1 MLNKATGVCF
11 LMVMLIFSACTNVKG
26 PVQTKVPSMTD
37 TPTPIVKETVKPQ
50 LNTPKVVTV
59 PDQTANVSS
68 LSDRKLT
75 LSILPTDDGFQVTH
89 GNEPD
94 FHVMQTVA
102 APDGKSV
109 IQIVRR
115 LDTSGTSN
123 WYRRDA
129 VVITPETKELH
140 IYPLMNALVT
150 DGYSVDSIVN
160 TVGFSDEQHLIFI
173 AVHGDAETKQVFY
186 TIEALNVLT
195 GQKEILF
202 DHQPQNVQPDF
213 YAQQWLNRKG
223 DLLVVQSYKNGTIW
237 VYDLKS
243 KTVRT
248 LKEKYPNRWPTLS
261 VFPSPDGELFWYDGK
276 LFNLQEKKLAN
287 MEKGNQLTQYPPF
300 QWRQDSVYSIYHYTF
315 DDNSNNIIGG
325 EETTIIAP
333 QGFKVINRQGE
344 IVRKIEVEK
353 GSPWRLE
360 LEGWILGEELAIIHY
375 YQLERKSEN
384 NSPNIIKSQYKVL
397 DMKTGVVTPLQPTS
411 SIEAID
417 QPFWLQSSGLSN
429 PSQQKLIAFDS
440 NHNLYWS
447 FEKQVEPL
455 NVKSFSRYWS
465 FEKQLNDKSS
475 SRYWVQYD
483 NSNGT
488 VSLFHY
494 ASQTHKLRQIFLNKA
509 QNPVMVIGDRWVID
523 TGMHYF
529 DLAPNR

>member
-1 MLNKATGVCF
+1 MNQVNEIMITPTAIITPL
-11 LMVMLIFSACTNVKG
+11 
-26 PVQTKVPSMTD
+26 PSMTD
-37 TPTPIVKETVKPQ
+37 TPIPTVKETEKSQENIP
-50 LNTPKVVTV
+50 NVVTV
-59 PDQTANVSS
+59 PEQTANVSS

-75 LSILPTDDGFQVTH
+75 LSVLPTEDGFQVTH

-94 FHVMQTVA
+94 FHVMQTLE

-109 IQIVRR
+109 VQIIRR
-115 LDTSGTSN
+115 METSDTSN

-129 VVITPETKELH
+129 VVITPGTKELH

-150 DGYSVDSIVN
+150 DDYSVDSIAN
-160 TVGFSDEQHLIFI
+160 AVGFSDEQHLIYI
-173 AVHGDAETKQVFY
+173 AVHGDAETKRVFY

-202 DHQPQNVQPDF
+202 DHQPQDVQPDF
-213 YAQQWLNRKG
+213 YAQKWLNRKG
-223 DLLVVQSYKNGTIW
+223 DMLVIQSYKNGTMW

-248 LKEKYPNRWPTLS
+248 LKEKYPNGWPTFS
-261 VFPSPDGELFWYDGK
+261 VFPSPDGELFWFDGK
-276 LFNLQEKKLAN
+276 LFNLQEKELVN

-300 QWRQDSVYSIYHYTF
+300 QWRQDGVYSIYHYTF

-325 EETTIIAP
+325 EDTAIIAP

-344 IVRKIEVEK
+344 IVQKIEVEK

-360 LEGWILGEELAIIHY
+360 LEGWISGEDLAVIHY
-375 YQLERKSEN
+375 YQLERKTES
-384 NSPNIIKSQYKVL
+384 NSPKIIMSQYKL
-397 DMKTGVVTPLQPTS
+397 LNLKTGLLTPLQSAS
-411 SIEAID
+411 SIEVID

-429 PSQQKLIAFDS
+429 PSQQKLAAIDS
-440 NHNLYWS
+440 NHNHYWS
-447 FEKQVEPL
+447 FQQQVEPL
-455 NVKSFSRYWS
+455 NV
-465 FEKQLNDKSS
+465 NSS

-488 VSLFHY
+488 VSLFQY
-494 ASQTHKLRQIFLNKA
+494 ASQTHKLRKIFLNKA
-509 QNPVMVIGDRWVID
+509 QNPAMVIGDRWVID

-529 DLAPNR
+529 DLAPNQ